1 MPQSN
6 PHESAL
12 SPAGATN
19 GLTVRDNLLRIDAAL
34 PLVPLEF
41 AGRPHLSQAATAGS
55 PEAAGESQVAPPPKG
70 RLAPGGRVPHAARRS
85 SRG

>member
-1 MPQSN
+1 MPSK
-6 PHESAL
+6 PPETDL
-12 SPAGATN
+12 PPAGATT

-41 AGRPHLSQAATAGS
+41 SGRPHLSQAVPAGS
-55 PEAAGESQVAPPPKG
+55 PEVAEVSQMTPPPKG